1 MDRRTF
7 LLSPL
12 ALWGCGGSGGDIMS
26 NASNLGSLPT
36 TQGTAFA
43 FTPGGYPLNTFYQ
56 QPNEQMFADAG
67 AAINRINDRLLIG
80 EATKSD
86 GTSTYTNKNWLET
99 FYASNLGAGSYTAGA
114 QCMSL
119 TGTNPVSQIGLLG
132 AGQTLNSAGGAFG
145 LMGFAM
151 ANKAGTYPAWGLYID
166 AILNS
171 AGVSATVSAAELQI
185 TNLINGSGSTAGT
198 PYQAATT
205 VGIQLGS
212 GSGFWSQGARPPCYS
227 VGAAIQIVNNGAP
240 FQTGINFNTNE
251 SGQGDCLVI
260 NNSVGNAISLGQG
273 HQISWYNSASQAGSI
288 TSLCAAGNNTLNV
301 LFGINKLQF
310 LDNANGEVVFQFA
323 RIASAV
329 NGIQFVPAVAGS
341 PPYILPNPGSGGDA
355 NIDLRLLGYG
365 GSGYVRFGTYVG
377 STITNTGYITIKDD
391 AGTLRR
397 LMVG

>member
-56 QPNEQMFADAG
+56 QPTELMYSDTGGQ
-67 AAINRINDRLLIG
+67 INRINDRLLVG

-86 GTSTYTNKNWLET
+86 ATQALTNKNWLET
-99 FYASNLGAGSYTAGA
+99 FFGTTSYGAGAYTAGA
-114 QCMSL
+114 VLTAL
-119 TGTNPVSQIGLLG
+119 TGTHPLSSVGAVFGSQSLNFTSVG
-132 AGQTLNSAGGAFG
+132 AGTIGVTS
-145 LMGFAM
+145 
-151 ANKAGTYPAWGLYID
+151 I
-166 AILNS
+166 ILNNNTS
-171 AGVSATVSAAELQI
+171 YATL
-185 TNLINGSGSTAGT
+185 GYSGYFEAHRMN
-198 PYQAATT
+198 TT
-205 VGIQLGS
+205 VGQTIGTEVEIRNAAAALPSPPDPWHQTVAVGFQIGCGAGLGS
-212 GSGFWSQGARPPCYS
+212 TYDA
-227 VGAAIQIVNNGAP
+227 GAAIQIWNNPNSFNVGIL
-240 FQTGINFNTNE
+240 FGQQSITNVTGDGTTFGTAI
-251 SGQGDCLVI
+251 GMALGHLV
-260 NNSVGNAISLGQG
+260 A
-273 HQISWYNSASQAGSI
+273 WYNASGNQAGTISSNC
-288 TSLCAAGNNTLNV
+288 TAGNNTLNI
-301 LFGINKLQF
+301 LFGPNKIQF
-310 LDNANGEVVFQFA
+310 LDNGNSEVYFQFA